1 MNLWNENRLI
11 DIMGHADPALLE
23 EDFPECDL
31 EKKTALTMTEQKHS
45 RKRTVLVAGVAAGS
59 LALTGVA
66 FLVGRKHEWMRN
78 LQRAAGKNVH
88 AA

>member
-11 DIMGHADPALLE
+11 DIIGHADPALLE
-23 EDFPECDL
+23 GDFPE
-31 EKKTALTMTEQKHS
+31 
-45 RKRTVLVAGVAAGS
+45 LVAGVAAGS

-66 FLVGRKHEWMRN
+66 LLVGRKHEWMRHV
-78 LQRAAGKNVH
+78 QRAAGKNMH

>member
-11 DIMGHADPALLE
+11 DIMSHLDPELVE
-23 EDFPECDL
+23 ENFPECDL
-31 EKKTALTMTEQKHS
+31 ENQTVMTSVGQKHS
-45 RKRTVLVAGVAAGS
+45 LRRTTLMAGVAAGS

-66 FLVGRKHEWMRN
+66 LLVGRKHDWMRHV
-78 LQRAAGKNVH
+78 QRAVRKNVH

>member
-1 MNLWNENRLI
+1 MNLWNANRLI
-11 DIMGHADPALLE
+11 DIIGHADPALLE
-23 EDFPECDL
+23 GDFPECDL
-31 EKKTALTMTEQKHS
+31 EKETALTLTEQKHS

-66 FLVGRKHEWMRN
+66 LLVGRKHEWMRHV
-78 LQRAAGKNVH
+78 QRAARKTMH

>member
-11 DIMGHADPALLE
+11 DIMGHVDPMLLE
-23 EDFPECDL
+23 GDFPECDL
-31 EKKTALTMTEQKHS
+31 ENGTALSVTEQKHR

-66 FLVGRKHEWMRN
+66 LLVGRKHEWMRHV
-78 LQRAAGKNVH
+78 QRAAGRKVH

>member
-23 EDFPECDL
+23 EDLPECDL
-31 EKKTALTMTEQKHS
+31 EKETALTMTEQKHS